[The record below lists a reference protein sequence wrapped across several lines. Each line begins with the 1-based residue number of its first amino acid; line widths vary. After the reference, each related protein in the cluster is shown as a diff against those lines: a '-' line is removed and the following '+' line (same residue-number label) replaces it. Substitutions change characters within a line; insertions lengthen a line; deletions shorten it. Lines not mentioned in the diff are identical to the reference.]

1 MMVMM
6 SYVLALGTG
15 LLAVCCFTLYCDA
28 AAAAA
33 AADDDEE
40 DDEDDDDDDEGV
52 VRISLSRSFRL
63 SVLITSGRNENS
75 DDSPAYMTKQF

>member
-1 MMVMM
+1 MTTMMVM
-6 SYVLALGTG
+6 SCVLALGTG

-33 AADDDEE
+33 A
-40 DDEDDDDDDEGV
+40 DDDDDEEGV
-52 VRISLSRSFRL
+52 ERISLYRSFRL

-75 DDSPAYMTKQF
+75 DDSPTYLTKQF

>member
-28 AAAAA
+28 AAATAA
-33 AADDDEE
+33 AA
-40 DDEDDDDDDEGV
+40 DDDDDEGV